1 MSTSAVVNAI
11 APTGPVSRR
20 VRAYFAPVN
29 RLSETATIFDAS
41 EAASFQLGSP
51 PTPWMD
57 LGWIA
62 NFERKSDAKIAAVS
76 SGAPG
81 LAQYQVRQTAGATVS
96 FSFEQWTKLTMALA
110 CGSENMNVLA
120 PASAIVSFVHCHPP
134 PPHASGAAA
143 NGSGGAAGTAQ
154 SIVFGGSMATSATV
168 IALDSADLANYDAG
182 SLVAVD
188 LDYAGQLGF
197 VGSGVSAAYVKSAA
211 SVNSDPDYVRR
222 VTFNVARVQQVT
234 AQGLLLAQPLPA
246 GVPVAGMKAQPVLG
260 FVDREGGSFLQEW
273 SALFVMACEQGDAV
287 FFYYPRLQGMAGA
300 AETASVLQKPLERV
314 ALAAAFRALPVVDA
328 VDGQQVFCFRTYV
341 PGAFATV

>member
-11 APTGPVSRR
+11 APTGPVSQR

-120 PASAIVSFVHCHPP
+120 P
-134 PPHASGAAA
+134 ASGAAA

>member
-120 PASAIVSFVHCHPP
+120 P
-134 PPHASGAAA
+134 ASGAAA